1 MEAIIQQVDVEK
13 LTSIF
18 DIPHEM
24 RNSVVEVTIRP
35 IKKDAQNSTAEK
47 IGQFRKKYNHEVFAE
62 HLKKQA
68 AEGHVFNFDVQKV
81 IDGTETEED
90 MQARYRMEKQAWGN
104 YIQERAQGDKA

>member
-18 DIPHEM
+18 DIPQEM

-35 IKKDAQNSTAEK
+35 IKKEAQNSTLEK
-47 IGQFRKKYNHEVFAE
+47 IVQFRKKYNHEVFVE

-68 AEGHVFNFDVQKV
+68 AEGHVFDFDVQKV
-81 IDGTETEED
+81 IDGTETEDD
-90 MQARYRMEKQAWGN
+90 MQTRYRMEKQAWGN
-104 YIQERAQGDKA
+104 YIQERAQGEKA